1 MRFLA
6 RPCILIPFILTLLL
20 VSSWYLLTSQ
30 AVTPAQTSTELRR
43 SEAESSTGL
52 ARVATAT
59 APSTLVGRA
68 KVVSVPEQ
76 LPASLVG
83 TSVPGGWNQ
92 VNSVGDLIPTPA
104 LRQLFEYYL
113 SALGE
118 ESLEQLVARIE
129 QTLLALQEPARTQ
142 ALDTLRAYLDY
153 KLAISDLEAG
163 YGGGTELNAVQ
174 MQQRMQEIQA
184 LRRVWLDSAT
194 ADAFFAQDEAIDRF
208 QIEKLRI
215 SRDSSLTEEQ
225 RRLALAQAEDALPDP
240 LRQARRETRRFTD
253 YEKARQELADDP
265 EALQNWRREAFGI
278 ETAQRLQALEQE
290 QAHWNQRWQ
299 AYSAQ
304 RQRLL
309 ISGLAGP
316 ELKQAIADLRDQH
329 FTDAERVR
337 AQALDSIR

>member
-1 MRFLA
+1 MKSLA
-6 RPCILIPFILTLLL
+6 RPRILIPAILTLL
-20 VSSWYLLTSQ
+20 VMFGWYLLTPH
-30 AVTPAQTSTELRR
+30 AGTPTQLSPEPHP
-43 SEAESSTGL
+43 SEAEPIAGVAL
-52 ARVATAT
+52 ASA
-59 APSTLVGRA
+59 APSTLVGQA
-68 KVVSVPEQ
+68 PAVSVPEQ

-83 TSVPGGWNQ
+83 TSVPDGWNQ
-92 VNSVGDLIPTPA
+92 VDSVGDLIPTPA

-129 QTLLALQEPARTQ
+129 QTLLALREPARTQ

-163 YGGGTELNAVQ
+163 YGGGTELDAVQ

-184 LRRVWLDSAT
+184 LRRTWLDSTT
-194 ADAFFAQDEAIDRF
+194 ADVFFAHDEAIDRF

-215 SRDSSLTEEQ
+215 SRDPSLTADQ
-225 RRLALAQAEDALPDP
+225 REVALAQAEDALPDP

-278 ETAQRLQALEQE
+278 ETARRLEVLEQE
-290 QAHWNQRWQ
+290 QANWNQRWQ
-299 AYSAQ
+299 TYSAQ
-304 RQRLL
+304 RQNLL
-309 ISGLAGP
+309 TSGLAGP

-329 FTDAERVR
+329 FTDTERVR

>member
-1 MRFLA
+1 MRSLA

-83 TSVPGGWNQ
+83 ASVPGGWNQ

-253 YEKARQELADDP
+253 YEKARQELANDP

>member
-1 MRFLA
+1 MRSLA
-6 RPCILIPFILTLLL
+6 RPRILIPSILTLLL
-20 VSSWYLLTSQ
+20 VSGWYVLTSQ
-30 AVTPAQTSTELRR
+30 AGTPAQTSTEPRP
-43 SEAESSTGL
+43 SEAGSGTGL
-52 ARVATAT
+52 ATVSIAT
-59 APSTLVGRA
+59 APSTLVGQA
-68 KVVSVPEQ
+68 KAVSVPEQ

-92 VNSVGDLIPTPA
+92 VDSVGGLIPTPA

-129 QTLLALQEPARTQ
+129 KTLLALQEPARTQ

-153 KLAISDLEAG
+153 KLALSDLEAG
-163 YGGGTELNAVQ
+163 YDGGTELDAVQ

-184 LRRVWLDSAT
+184 LRRAWLDSAT

-215 SRDSSLTEEQ
+215 SRDPSLTEEQ
-225 RRLALAQAEDALPDP
+225 REVALAQAEDALPAS

-253 YEKARQELADDP
+253 YERARQELADDP
-265 EALQNWRREAFGI
+265 EALKNWRREAFGI

-290 QAHWNQRWQ
+290 QANWNQRWH

-304 RQRLL
+304 RQSLMT
-309 ISGLAGP
+309 SGLAGP
-316 ELKQAIADLRDQH
+316 ELKQAIADLREQH
-329 FTDAERVR
+329 FTDTERVR
-337 AQALDSIR
+337 AEALDSIR

>member
-1 MRFLA
+1 MRSLA

-20 VSSWYLLTSQ
+20 VTGWYLLTSQ

-52 ARVATAT
+52 AAVATAT

-68 KVVSVPEQ
+68 NAVSVPEQ

-129 QTLLALQEPARTQ
+129 HTLLALQEPARTQ
-142 ALDTLRAYLDY
+142 ALDTLGAYLDY

-215 SRDSSLTEEQ
+215 SRDWGLTEEQ
-225 RRLALAQAEDALPDP
+225 RRVALAQAEDALPDP

-253 YEKARQELADDP
+253 YEKARQELADNP

-290 QAHWNQRWQ
+290 QANWSQRWQ

-309 ISGLAGP
+309 TSGLAGP
-316 ELKQAIADLRDQH
+316 DLKQAIADLRDQH
-329 FTDAERVR
+329 FTNAERVR
-337 AQALDSIR
+337 ARALDSIR